1 MKKDWNFSNYFNEPK
16 KEFNISD
23 KFSSVILIDNNEIDN
38 FINMKLLGHYG
49 ITDIIA
55 FTNNKSALNYL
66 KETEN
71 TYQLILVGLYM
82 SIAGEFEFID
92 EFRKLELHKKHG
104 KVILLS
110 VLYSPI
116 DTEMAT
122 ARNINFLDKPLLI
135 EKLLEYI

>member
-1 MKKDWNFSNYFNEPK
+1 MNLKRNLIYL
-16 KEFNISD
+16 I
-23 KFSSVILIDNNEIDN
+23 KFSSAILIDNNEIDN

-92 EFRKLELHKKHG
+92 EFRKLELQNKHG
-104 KVILLS
+104 KVLLLS
-110 VLYSPI
+110 AFFKISECAFI
-116 DTEMAT
+116 IGKGN
-122 ARNINFLDKPLLI
+122 NISYTI
-135 EKLLEYI
+135 MT

>member
-38 FINMKLLGHYG
+38 FINMKLLEHYG

-55 FTNNKSALNYL
+55 FTNNKSALTYL

-82 SIAGEFEFID
+82 PIASGFEFTN
-92 EFRKLELHKKHG
+92 EFRKLELQNKHC
-104 KVILLS
+104 KVLLLS
-110 VLYSPI
+110 AFFSPI
-116 DTEMAT
+116 DIKLADEM
-122 ARNINFLDKPLLI
+122 NIKCIDKPLTM
-135 EKLLEYI
+135 EKLLKCE

>member
-1 MKKDWNFSNYFNEPK
+1 MEKDWNFSNYFNEPK
-16 KEFNISD
+16 KEFNLSD
-23 KFSSVILIDNNEIDN
+23 KFSSVIIIDNNEIDN
-38 FINMKLLGHYG
+38 FITTKFLEHYG

-55 FTNNKSALNYL
+55 FTNNKSALTYL

-82 SIAGEFEFID
+82 SIAGGFEFID
-92 EFRKLELHKKHG
+92 EFRKLELQNKHG
-104 KVILLS
+104 KVLLLS
-110 VLYSPI
+110 AFFSPI
-116 DTEMAT
+116 DIEMAT

>member
-55 FTNNKSALNYL
+55 FTNNKSALTYL

-82 SIAGEFEFID
+82 SIAGGFEFID
-92 EFRKLELHKKHG
+92 EFRKLELQNKHG
-104 KVILLS
+104 KVLLLS
-110 VLYSPI
+110 AFFSPI
-116 DTEMAT
+116 DIEMAT